1 MKYTDTCMNCG
12 KEFETDA
19 ESTIDYFHLCPDCW
33 KEEKWQYDY
42 DMVCEAQIERGIL
55 SIS

>member
-12 KEFETDA
+12 KEFATDA
-19 ESTIDYFHLCPDCW
+19 EPTIDYFHLCPDCW

-42 DMVCEAQIERGIL
+42 DMVGEAQIERGIL
-55 SIS
+55 GIS